1 MDIFMNLT
9 LSGLSTGM
17 MIFLL
22 ASGLSLIFGLMGVL
36 NFAHGSIF
44 MWGAYS
50 GVWIY
55 FRTQSFSWAILTGM
69 MMGMAIG
76 WLAERTIVR
85 RVYGRPIDQILI
97 TTGLMLVLNEVLK
110 AVFGPNIIAVP
121 IPPLLAGSWELGGII
136 IVKYRVFAIF
146 VGVVVAAAVHFILTR
161 TRVGMIVRAGVQ
173 NQEMVQV
180 LGINIRQ
187 VFSLVFMFGAGLAAL
202 GGVMMAPAIGAINP
216 GMGIENQMLAF
227 IVVVIGGMGSIL
239 GSALASVLVG
249 LAGVYTAWFLPE
261 AALAVNVLLMT
272 VVLLIK
278 PSGLFGMGGEHNS

>member
-36 NFAHGSIF
+36 NFAHGSFF

-55 FRTQSFSWAILTGM
+55 FRTQSFTLAILTGM
-69 MMGMAIG
+69 IMGMALG

-85 RVYGRPIDQILI
+85 RVYGRHIDQILI

-146 VGVVVAAAVHFILTR
+146 VGGVVTAAVHLILTR

-202 GGVMMAPAIGAINP
+202 GGVMMAPAIGSINP

-261 AALAVNVLLMT
+261 ASLAVNVLFMT

-278 PSGLFGMGGEHNS
+278 PSGLFGMGGGRNS

>member
-55 FRTQSFSWAILTGM
+55 FRTQSFSLAILTGM
-69 MMGMAIG
+69 MMGMALG
-76 WLAERTIVR
+76 WLAERLIIR
-85 RVYGRPIDQILI
+85 RVYGQPVAQILI

-136 IVKYRVFAIF
+136 IVKYRVFTIF
-146 VGVVVAAAVHFILTR
+146 VGLVVAAAVHLILTR

-180 LGINIRQ
+180 LGINIGQ

-202 GGVMMAPAIGAINP
+202 GGVMMAPAIGSINP

-261 AALAVNVLLMT
+261 AALAVNVLFMT

-278 PSGLFGMGGEHNS
+278 PSGLFGMGGEHNR

>member
-85 RVYGRPIDQILI
+85 RVYGRPINQILI

>member
-55 FRTQSFSWAILTGM
+55 FRTQRFSLAILAGM
-69 MMGMAIG
+69 MMGMALG

-121 IPPLLAGSWELGGII
+121 IPPLLAGSWELGEII

-146 VGVVVAAAVHFILTR
+146 VGVVVAAAVHLILTR

-261 AALAVNVLLMT
+261 AALAVNVLFMT

-278 PSGLFGMGGEHNS
+278 PSGLFGIGGERNS

>member
-55 FRTQSFSWAILTGM
+55 FRTQRFSLAILAGM
-69 MMGMAIG
+69 MIGMALG
-76 WLAERTIVR
+76 WLAERTIIR

-121 IPPLLAGSWELGGII
+121 IPPLLAGSWELAGII

-146 VGVVVAAAVHFILTR
+146 VGVVVAAAVHLILTR

-261 AALAVNVLLMT
+261 AALAVNVLFMT

-278 PSGLFGMGGEHNS
+278 PSGLFGMGGERNS

>member
-55 FRTQSFSWAILTGM
+55 FRTQSFSLAILAGM
-69 MMGMAIG
+69 VMGMALG
-76 WLAERTIVR
+76 WLAERTVIR
-85 RVYGRPIDQILI
+85 RVYGRHVSQILL

-121 IPPLLAGSWELGGII
+121 VPPLLAGSWELGGII
-136 IVKYRVFAIF
+136 IVKYRVFTIS
-146 VGVVVAAAVHFILTR
+146 VGLLVAAAVHFILTR

-202 GGVMMAPAIGAINP
+202 GGVMMAPAIGSINP
-216 GMGIENQMLAF
+216 NMGLENQMLAF

-261 AALAVNVLLMT
+261 AALAVNVLFMT

>member
-55 FRTQSFSWAILTGM
+55 FRTQSFSWAIFTGM

-76 WLAERTIVR
+76 LLAERTIIR
-85 RVYGRPIDQILI
+85 QVYGRPIDQILI
-97 TTGLMLVLNEVLK
+97 TTGLMLVFNEVLK

-136 IVKYRVFAIF
+136 IVKYRVFAIS

-272 VVLLIK
+272 IVLMIK
-278 PSGLFGMGGEHNS
+278 PSGLFGMGGERNS

>member
-55 FRTQSFSWAILTGM
+55 FRTQRFSLAILAGM
-69 MMGMAIG
+69 MMGMAVG

-110 AVFGPNIIAVP
+110 AVFGPNIIAVS

-146 VGVVVAAAVHFILTR
+146 VGVAVAAAVHLILAR

-187 VFSLVFMFGAGLAAL
+187 VFSFVFMFGAGLAAL

-261 AALAVNVLLMT
+261 AALAVNVLFMAA
-272 VVLLIK
+272 VLLIK
-278 PSGLFGMGGEHNS
+278 PSGLFGRGGERNS

>member
-55 FRTQSFSWAILTGM
+55 FRTQRFSLAIFAGM
-69 MMGMAIG
+69 IIGMALG

-110 AVFGPNIIAVP
+110 AVFGPNIIAVS

-136 IVKYRVFAIF
+136 IVKYRVFAII
-146 VGVVVAAAVHFILTR
+146 VGVAVAAAVHLILAR

-187 VFSLVFMFGAGLAAL
+187 VFSFVFMCGAGLAAL

-261 AALAVNVLLMT
+261 GALAVNVLIMT
-272 VVLLIK
+272 VVLLIR
-278 PSGLFGMGGEHNS
+278 PSGLFGRGGEHNS

>member
-55 FRTQSFSWAILTGM
+55 FRTQRFSLAILAGM
-69 MMGMAIG
+69 MMGMALG
-76 WLAERTIVR
+76 WLAERTIIR

-121 IPPLLAGSWELGGII
+121 IPPLLTGSWELGGII

-146 VGVVVAAAVHFILTR
+146 VGGVVAAAVHLILTR

-202 GGVMMAPAIGAINP
+202 GGVMMAPAIGSINP

-261 AALAVNVLLMT
+261 AALAVNVLFMT

-278 PSGLFGMGGEHNS
+278 PSGLFGMGGGRNS

>member
-1 MDIFMNLT
+1 
-9 LSGLSTGM
+9 
-17 MIFLL
+17 
-22 ASGLSLIFGLMGVL
+22 MGVL

-55 FRTQSFSWAILTGM
+55 FRTQSFTLAILTGM
-69 MMGMAIG
+69 MMGMALG
-76 WLAERTIVR
+76 WLAERTIIR

-121 IPPLLAGSWELGGII
+121 IPPLLAGSWELGRII
-136 IVKYRVFAIF
+136 IVKYRVFTIF
-146 VGVVVAAAVHFILTR
+146 VGLVVAAAVHLILTR

-216 GMGIENQMLAF
+216 GMGLENQMLAF

-261 AALAVNVLLMT
+261 AALAVNVLFMT

-278 PSGLFGMGGEHNS
+278 PSGLFGMGGEQNR